1 MKGRV
6 QLREPRRSLL
16 TGAKRPFARPEG
28 LGESLSASTRSARSE
43 SRDRNCT
50 RVFGVYN
57 SEDAAAYLNTICG
70 PLHSFSYL
78 RTEPSDMEHEAT
90 VEGVGIG
97 VGEEGPGAPVVLL
110 RAREE
115 VVPIFVS
122 SDQAQSMQ
130 LALEGEPFERP
141 LTHDL
146 MVEMVAEFGAA
157 IDRVR
162 IDDLADGTFY
172 AKIDTE
178 QYLDD
183 RRKEMVFDARPSDGI
198 AIALRVD
205 CPLIVSDEVVDE
217 AGQPPEAFEE
227 APEEDDDSEFEL

>member
-1 MKGRV
+1 
-6 QLREPRRSLL
+6 
-16 TGAKRPFARPEG
+16 
-28 LGESLSASTRSARSE
+28 
-43 SRDRNCT
+43 
-50 RVFGVYN
+50 
-57 SEDAAAYLNTICG
+57 
-70 PLHSFSYL
+70 
-78 RTEPSDMEHEAT
+78 MEHEAT

-110 RAREE
+110 SARGE

-146 MVEMVAEFGAA
+146 LVEMVAEFGAA

-178 QYLDD
+178 QYLAD

-227 APEEDDDSEFEL
+227 APEEDDDNEFEL